1 MESLASLVPEA
12 LIPKG
17 RSGTWVHGIQGLSRK
32 ADDLRAALIH
42 SSLQAEERHGSTEE
56 HLRQLEGQLQEKNQ
70 ELARVSLPGQTLEP
84 PLNPR
89 AASQDGL
96 WVGKGGRV
104 RAREGP
110 G

>member
-42 SSLQAEERHGSTEE
+42 SSLQAEEHGSTEE
-56 HLRQLEGQLQEKNQ
+56 HLWQLEGQLQEKNQ
-70 ELARVSLPGQTLEP
+70 ELARVSLLGQTLEP